1 MQKIMFSDK
10 YGLTKAVLSKTKT
23 ITRRN
28 LPRKAFRAY
37 GEYLAQGGTLHLE
50 DFLKENIEKFSSCK
64 IGEIVAIAQSYEEL
78 YENDIWTYTE
88 HADKI
93 DQYNKTPG
101 WNNKM
106 FTKAE
111 LMPHQILITGIRVER
126 LKEISNED
134 CLKEGIQETILSDG
148 LHTYGFD
155 GCDIAFLDPYTA
167 FRTLFCKLNGYSVW
181 DENPWVV
188 IYEFELVK

>member
-50 DFLKENIEKFSSCK
+50 DFLKENIEKFSRCK

-78 YENDIWTYTE
+78 YESGSVVPECLDHIRKDSAGY
-88 HADKI
+88 
-93 DQYNKTPG
+93 
-101 WNNKM
+101 NNKM